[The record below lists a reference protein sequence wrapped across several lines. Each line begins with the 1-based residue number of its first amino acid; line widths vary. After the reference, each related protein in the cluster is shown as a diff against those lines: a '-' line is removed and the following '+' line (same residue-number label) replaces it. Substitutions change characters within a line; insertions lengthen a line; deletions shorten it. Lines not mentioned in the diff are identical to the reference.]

1 MAEPNQLE
9 SIVRDE
15 LHVLLGQLE
24 KEVDNPVTRAQL
36 MAMAEDAAMIPVRIA
51 RGEDVA
57 ALVLAL
63 KSEAQNRALTHRQRV
78 AKAIEDAWIRAI
90 GRILAAVLAAI

>member
-24 KEVDNPVTRAQL
+24 KEIDNPVTRAQL
-36 MAMAEDAAMIPVRIA
+36 MAMAEDAAMIPLRIA
-51 RGEDVA
+51 RGENVQPLLA
-57 ALVLAL
+57 AL
-63 KSEAQNRALTHRQRV
+63 KSEAQNRALVHRQRV
-78 AKAIEDAWIRAI
+78 SQAVQDAWIRAI
-90 GRILAAVLAAI
+90 GRILAAVLAAL

>member
-24 KEVDNPVTRAQL
+24 REVDNPVTRAQL
-36 MAMAEDAAMIPVRIA
+36 MSMAEDAAMIPLRIA
-51 RGEDVA
+51 RGENVEF
-57 ALVLAL
+57 LLKAL
-63 KSEAQNRALTHRQRV
+63 KAEAQNRALLHRQRV
-78 AKAIEDAWIRAI
+78 SQAVQDAWTRAI
-90 GRILAAVLAAI
+90 VRILAAVLAAL